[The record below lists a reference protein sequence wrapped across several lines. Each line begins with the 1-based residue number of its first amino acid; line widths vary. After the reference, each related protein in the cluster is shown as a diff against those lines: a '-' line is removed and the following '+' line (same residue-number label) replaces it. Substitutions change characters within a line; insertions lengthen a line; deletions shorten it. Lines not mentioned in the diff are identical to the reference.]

1 MNYCIMV
8 KFDDFDERL
17 VIVVLLAGKTLRER
31 HMYIVFTNSL
41 IMTIHI
47 WKIENYNF
55 FILLK
60 TKMRICMR
68 ESTEEWCGIK

>member
-47 WKIENYNF
+47 
-55 FILLK
+55 
-60 TKMRICMR
+60 
-68 ESTEEWCGIK
+68 